1 MKITLIYPRFAEGY
15 RSPARME
22 PLILAILAAITP
34 GEHTVQAI
42 DERLE
47 EVSLAED
54 TDLVAI
60 SVCTFSAKRAY
71 GIAASYRQKG
81 VPVVLGGFHP
91 TLQPEEAMAHADAV
105 VVGDA
110 EATWPQ
116 VVADAAAGRLQRLY
130 APAAPGPMMAATPD
144 RSVFRNKS
152 YLPIRLVQFGR
163 GCPRACDFCA
173 IHAFYGSAVR
183 HRPVASVV
191 EELKADG
198 AKRVL
203 FVDDNLLAN
212 HGAFRSLME
221 AILPLGLRWSSQ
233 MDLSIADKPDLL
245 DLARRSGCQSLL
257 IGLES
262 LNENNLKQMGKTWN
276 HASSFETRLARIR
289 RAGIMIYGTFLFG
302 YDEDDPGLLQAH
314 TRVRVATAVLH
325 REFQSA
331 PADARHSALPTA
343 SERSPA
349 RIRPVVDGTGLSLE
363 RGPVA
368 SPRHDGGTV
377 NGRLPLGTRTLS
389 QPAWNCAAAACDGP
403 CPQPGQLFDVSGVQ
417 LGFAA
422 GHPGQVTFAGGRA
435 MRILFIKPN
444 MGLVNGRPYDDR
456 GRMEPLTFAALAGF
470 TPERHEVCLCDDR
483 FEPVPYNETWDL
495 VGITVEIYMAR
506 RAYEIADRFRALGV
520 KVIVGGPHVTLI
532 PAEASQHA
540 DAIALG
546 DIDAVWQTI
555 LDDAEAGCLK
565 PVYHG
570 LPLDGTELK
579 QICLRRDIFKGKPYL
594 PVTLTQFSR
603 GCSNFCEYCA
613 TGSIYRGR
621 FPHRSPK
628 DVVNELARTGR
639 KFIFF
644 VDDNLIAD
652 VEAAKVLFRKL
663 IPLKLRWIGQ
673 ASLKFAS
680 DPELMDLMV
689 RSGCA
694 GLVVG
699 FESGTPP
706 IWWR

>member
-22 PLILAILAAITP
+22 PLVLAILSAITP
-34 GEHTVQAI
+34 REHTVHAI

-47 EVSLAED
+47 KVSLAED

-116 VVADAAAGRLQRLY
+116 VLADAAAGRLQRLY
-130 APAAPGPMMAATPD
+130 APATPGPMMAATPD

-173 IHAFYGSAVR
+173 IHAFYGGAVR

-212 HGAFRSLME
+212 HEAFRSLME

-302 YDEDDPGLLQAH
+302 YDEDDPGSFKRTLEFALQQRFFIANFNPLQPMPGTPLYQRLQKEARLVYDRWWMESGYRWNEALL
-314 TRVRVATAVLH
+314 RPRGMTAGQLTEGCRWARERLH
-325 REFQSA
+325 SLRGI
-331 PADARHSALPTA
+331 AR
-343 SERSPA
+343 
-349 RIRPVVDGTGLSLE
+349 
-363 RGPVA
+363 
-368 SPRHDGGTV
+368 
-377 NGRLPLGTRTLS
+377 RLPAMAHVRSLDNLS
-389 QPAWNCAAAACDGP
+389 MYLASNW
-403 CPQPGQLFDVSGVQ
+403 VS
-417 LGFAA
+417 
-422 GHPGQVTFAGGRA
+422 
-435 MRILFIKPN
+435 
-444 MGLVNGRPYDDR
+444 
-456 GRMEPLTFAALAGF
+456 
-470 TPERHEVCLCDDR
+470 
-483 FEPVPYNETWDL
+483 
-495 VGITVEIYMAR
+495 
-506 RAYEIADRFRALGV
+506 
-520 KVIVGGPHVTLI
+520 
-532 PAEASQHA
+532 
-540 DAIALG
+540 
-546 DIDAVWQTI
+546 
-555 LDDAEAGCLK
+555 
-565 PVYHG
+565 
-570 LPLDGTELK
+570 
-579 QICLRRDIFKGKPYL
+579 RRDIQVKSHL
-594 PVTLTQFSR
+594 P
-603 GCSNFCEYCA
+603 
-613 TGSIYRGR
+613 
-621 FPHRSPK
+621 
-628 DVVNELARTGR
+628 
-639 KFIFF
+639 
-644 VDDNLIAD
+644 
-652 VEAAKVLFRKL
+652 EAA
-663 IPLKLRWIGQ
+663 P
-673 ASLKFAS
+673 
-680 DPELMDLMV
+680 
-689 RSGCA
+689 
-694 GLVVG
+694 
-699 FESGTPP
+699 
-706 IWWR
+706 